1 MANVYPLPISIG
13 PPTVDSIHLHAV
25 RTSAEHASSSLLHV
39 GVKKNVLGDIGTH
52 N

>member
-13 PPTVDSIHLHAV
+13 PPMVDSIHLHAV
-25 RTSAEHASSSLLHV
+25 HTNADHASSLLHM
-39 GVKKNVLGDIGTH
+39 GVKKNVLGDTGIH